1 MFTGLIED
9 VGTLISSERD
19 SHGMKLK
26 IQTSFNTAEIQIGDS
41 IACDGA
47 CLTVVSKD
55 EKTFTVELS
64 HETVKKTTWKDA
76 TNGRLMNLE
85 RALRLGDRL
94 GGHIVSGHVD
104 GIGNIAKNA
113 KIGQAIDIRINCGKD
128 ILRYIVEKGSIAIDG
143 ISLTVNA
150 VDNEGFSITLIPHS
164 QGKTTLI
171 DKRVGQSVNLEC
183 DILGKYVEKLIS
195 KDGKI
200 DRSFLAERGFLK

>member
-9 VGTLISSERD
+9 VGTLLSAERD
-19 SHGMKLK
+19 AHGMKLK
-26 IQTSFNTAEIQIGDS
+26 VKTEFDTSEIQLGDS

-47 CLTVVSKD
+47 CLTVIAKD
-55 EKTFTVELS
+55 NQTFTVELS
-64 HETVKKTTWKDA
+64 HETVNKTTWKDA

-104 GIGNIAKNA
+104 GIGRIQKKQ
-113 KIGQAIDIRINCGKD
+113 KIGQAVDIRINCEKD

-143 ISLTVNA
+143 ISLTVNS
-150 VDNEGFSITLIPHS
+150 VDYEGFSITLIPHS

-171 DKRVGQSVNLEC
+171 DKRVGQMVNLEC
-183 DILGKYVEKLIS
+183 DILGKYIEKLIS